1 MCYRDIHCL
10 TWCKTGI
17 ASNLM
22 FSFIFNFSGGGCSH
36 QGCRQ
41 GLVPDNDLRQWLHW
55 IWQLLKVAWCLPVI
69 LPAVFNTLETFIL
82 LIVLFSICGFEFMDE
97 IRWER
102 NGWNKRRTLGLSLP
116 FLFTFPVRWVN
127 LLVETEL
134 ELKYFRSIWFMLYV
148 WTSNFYIGNLPT
160 FCLNP

>member
-1 MCYRDIHCL
+1 MI
-10 TWCKTGI
+10 
-17 ASNLM
+17 SP
-22 FSFIFNFSGGGCSH
+22 S
-36 QGCRQ
+36 
-41 GLVPDNDLRQWLHW
+41 
-55 IWQLLKVAWCLPVI
+55 
-69 LPAVFNTLETFIL
+69 VFNTLETFIL